1 MEDGL
6 PLQACPWTPVLALG
20 PTTLITTHT
29 VRATVPDLADVAS
42 FVKVEHSL
50 LTLPFVYTGMV
61 LAAGGLPDW
70 ATVALVTTAGVG
82 ARTLAMTL
90 NRILDE
96 EIDAENPRTEDRE
109 LPAGRLERGHAW
121 AIAGVSLV
129 VLVASAGLLNRLVL
143 MLSPVLPVLY
153 LVYPYTKRY
162 TSLSHLF
169 LGFTLGIAPI
179 GGWLAVTGTFAGFL
193 PSFVLGMGIMLWS
206 AGYDVIYSLLDIAF
220 DREAGIHSL
229 PAALGR
235 DRALWAARGLQA
247 GGFALFF
254 AVDPMLGLGWAWRGA
269 LVLVATLIVVQHAL
283 ARSEDPEAIERAF
296 FWANAAVAV
305 ALMVAAGL
313 SVGV

>member
-1 MEDGL
+1 M
-6 PLQACPWTPVLALG
+6 A
-20 PTTLITTHT
+20 
-29 VRATVPDLADVAS
+29 DLADVAS

-70 ATVALVTTAGVG
+70 GTVALVTTAGVG

-90 NRILDE
+90 NRLLDE
-96 EIDAENPRTEDRE
+96 EIDAENPRTADRE
-109 LPAGRLERGHAW
+109 LPAGRLRRGHAW

-129 VLVASAGLLNRLVL
+129 ALVASAGLLNRLVL
-143 MLSPVLPVLY
+143 LLSPVLPALY
-153 LVYPYTKRY
+153 VVYPYTKRF

-206 AGYDVIYSLLDIAF
+206 AGYDVIYSLLDVAF
-220 DREAGIHSL
+220 DRRAGIHSL
-229 PAALGR
+229 PARLGR

-254 AVDPMLGLGWAWRGA
+254 AVDQMMGLGWAWRGA
-269 LVLVATLIVVQHAL
+269 LVAVAALIVVQHAL
-283 ARSEDPEAIERAF
+283 ARSEDPEAIEQAF

-305 ALMVAAGL
+305 ALMAAAIMA
-313 SVGV
+313 VGI

>member
-1 MEDGL
+1 M
-6 PLQACPWTPVLALG
+6 
-20 PTTLITTHT
+20 
-29 VRATVPDLADVAS
+29 PDLADVAS

-70 ATVALVTTAGVG
+70 VTVALVTTAGVG

-90 NRILDE
+90 NRVLDE
-96 EIDAENPRTEDRE
+96 DIDARNPRTEDRE
-109 LPAGRLERGHAW
+109 LPAGKLERSHAW

-129 VLVASAGLLNRLVL
+129 TLVVSAGLLNRLVL
-143 MLSPVLPVLY
+143 LLSPVLPVLY
-153 LVYPYTKRY
+153 FVYPYTKRY

-179 GGWLAVTGTFAGFL
+179 GGWLAVTGTFDGFL

-206 AGYDVIYSLLDIAF
+206 AGYDVIYSLLDVAF

-254 AVDPMLGLGWAWRGA
+254 AVDPMLDLGWAWRGA
-269 LVLVATLIVVQHAL
+269 LVLVAALIVAQHAL
-283 ARSEDPEAIERAF
+283 ARSEDPQAINRAF

-305 ALMVAAGL
+305 TLMVAAILAVGL
-313 SVGV
+313 